1 MKERKNAL
9 VAQSGGPT
17 AAINAS
23 LAGVIKGCL
32 DSDEIGTVYGA
43 RNGVEGLMDRR
54 MVDLSAIF
62 ENDPAKLEALRATPS
77 MYLGSCRR
85 KLKPLE
91 KDSSEYD
98 LILDI
103 FKEYNIGYFFYIGGN
118 DSMDT
123 VGKMSRYVK
132 ENRLDVK
139 VVGVP
144 KTVDND
150 LTITDHTP
158 GFGSAAK
165 YVASSILEMAHDTY
179 IYNTRSVLIVE
190 IMGRDAGWLTASSVL
205 ARNDYSDAPHLIY
218 LPEHPFTKEKFV
230 EDLKKQFEQR
240 EKVIVAVSEGLRDAD
255 GVYLSAETSAVDAF
269 GHAMLSGTGKYLE
282 NLVADTFGCKVRS
295 IELSVLQRCAAHM
308 ASGTDLEEGFQLGV
322 KGVSLAL
329 EGKTGEMAIVRRVSD
344 NPYRVEYD
352 STDVNLIANQEKKV
366 PVEWINKEGNDVT
379 EEMVQYLRPL
389 IQGQPELPMKD
400 GMPYYLFLK

>member
-1 MKERKNAL
+1 MNKRKNAL

-17 AAINAS
+17 VAINAS

-32 DSDEIGTVYGA
+32 DSEEIGKVYGA
-43 RNGVEGLMDRR
+43 RNGVEGLMDGRLT
-54 MVDLSAIF
+54 DLTAIF
-62 ENDPAKLEALRATPS
+62 ENDPEALEVLRVTPS

-98 LILDI
+98 RILEI
-103 FKEYNIGYFFYIGGN
+103 FREYDIGYFFYIGGN

-132 ENRLDVK
+132 ENNLDIK

-150 LTITDHTP
+150 LTVTDHTP

-165 YVASSILEMAHDTY
+165 YVAASILEVAHDTY

-205 ARNDYSDAPHLIY
+205 ARNDYNDAPHLIY
-218 LPEHPFTKEKFV
+218 LPEYPFTKEKFI

-240 EKVIVAVSEGLRDAD
+240 EKVIVAVSEGLRDGN

-269 GHAMLSGTGKYLE
+269 GH
-282 NLVADTFGCKVRS
+282 
-295 IELSVLQRCAAHM
+295 
-308 ASGTDLEEGFQLGV
+308 
-322 KGVSLAL
+322 
-329 EGKTGEMAIVRRVSD
+329 
-344 NPYRVEYD
+344 VE
-352 STDVNLIANQEKKV
+352 T
-366 PVEWINKEGNDVT
+366 
-379 EEMVQYLRPL
+379 R
-389 IQGQPELPMKD
+389 
-400 GMPYYLFLK
+400 